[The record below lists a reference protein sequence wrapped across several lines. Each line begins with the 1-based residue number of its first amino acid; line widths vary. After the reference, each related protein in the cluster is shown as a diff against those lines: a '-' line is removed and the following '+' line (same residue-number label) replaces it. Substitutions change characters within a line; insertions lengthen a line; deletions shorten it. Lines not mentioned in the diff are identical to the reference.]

1 MLPPKVFGSK
11 PPRVTNSVGASPYDA
26 FLWLYVAPSPSG
38 QWNCSSKIIQAARI
52 LARTPI
58 VVKGK
63 RRKDLLGPR
72 LEAQGKAFA
81 FLKRGARR
89 RKEYE
94 E

>member
-1 MLPPKVFGSK
+1 MLPTLLGLVHMMLFSSFMW
-11 PPRVTNSVGASPYDA
+11 PPP
-26 FLWLYVAPSPSG
+26 PSG
-38 QWNCSSKIIQAARI
+38 QWNCSSKIIQAVRK

-81 FLKRGARR
+81 FLKRGAPR